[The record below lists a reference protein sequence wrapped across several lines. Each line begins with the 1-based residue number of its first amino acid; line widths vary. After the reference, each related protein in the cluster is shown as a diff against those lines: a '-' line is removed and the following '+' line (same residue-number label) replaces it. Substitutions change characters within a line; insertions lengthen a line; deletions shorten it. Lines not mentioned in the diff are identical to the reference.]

1 MKTLFLA
8 QTDLVFR
15 CAFFNRVPK
24 IIGLSFFSI
33 FAQRE
38 DFFVVYINGRALLNK
53 GVSL

>member
-15 CAFFNRVPK
+15 CAFFKRVPK
-24 IIGLSFFSI
+24 IIGLSLILI

-38 DFFVVYINGRALLNK
+38 GFFVVYINRRALLNK